1 MAYQSVWYFTDL
13 PKDIVDII
21 ERDVSQRFDVQ
32 MQDSRLAGDELNKE
46 KRNSQKCLDLLLI
59 TGSVV
64 SCGIIFNAQTVRTFC
79 MI

>member
-46 KRNSQKCLDLLLI
+46 KRNSQ
-59 TGSVV
+59 
-64 SCGIIFNAQTVRTFC
+64 NA
-79 MI
+79 